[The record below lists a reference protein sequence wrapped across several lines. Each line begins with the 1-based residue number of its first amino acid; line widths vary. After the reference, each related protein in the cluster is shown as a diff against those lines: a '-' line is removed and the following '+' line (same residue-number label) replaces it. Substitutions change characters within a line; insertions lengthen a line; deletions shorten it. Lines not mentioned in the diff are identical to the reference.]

1 MLVLDSNVW
10 IYLATAGELPVEIYS
25 ETLGER
31 LYFPEEF
38 YRGRHETVL
47 SAYMIEEIRQGLDR
61 STRVE
66 GAEVDEA
73 LTELFTLIQGCD
85 KIITTFDD
93 KELRDVEL
101 TEIRKRP
108 STQLLSH
115 LLGIQAKDVPI
126 FLLAYQY
133 RYERPHILTDDGG
146 FGELSPATFDLQNIT
161 IEVPSLTW

>member
-1 MLVLDSNVW
+1 
-10 IYLATAGELPVEIYS
+10 
-25 ETLGER
+25 
-31 LYFPEEF
+31 
-38 YRGRHETVL
+38 
-47 SAYMIEEIRQGLDR
+47 MIEEIRQGLDR

-161 IEVPSLTW
+161 IEVLSLTW